1 MNVAEEIMRFAELAA
16 RTGLE
21 PELARRFESD
31 PAAVLREFGLPAG
44 GAGAPAVLV
53 AAAGTGSGPGTGTAA
68 AAGGDRVV
76 ESLGAVGTD
85 SPAGWC
91 VCWAPELPFPGV
103 SE

>member
-21 PELARRFESD
+21 PDLARRFESD

-44 GAGAPAVLV
+44 EAGAPAVLV
-53 AAAGTGSGPGTGTAA
+53 AANSTGAGTAA

-91 VCWAPELPFPGV
+91 VCWAPELPVPGV

>member
-21 PELARRFESD
+21 PDLARRFESD

-44 GAGAPAVLV
+44 GTGAPAVLV
-53 AAAGTGSGPGTGTAA
+53 AAAGTGTGPCTGTPA

-91 VCWAPELPFPGV
+91 VCWAPELPVPGV